1 MFTAVFAGELV
12 KLRRTI
18 APWVTLGSLMTGPLF
33 LALFMCIIKD
43 PGRAAQFGLLGT
55 KATLSGIEATW
66 ASYASFLTLIVG
78 LGGTLLLA
86 FIAAYVFGREY
97 GQGTAK
103 VMLTLPVPRPAFV
116 VAKLLVAALWWL
128 LIVLVVYV
136 EAVAVGLGLGLPG
149 ITWAA
154 VGSLLGNL
162 LLVAGISYLLA
173 PMVALVTVWT
183 RGYLAPVGFALG
195 MLLLGNVVGHT
206 GWAPWFPW
214 SIVPI
219 LVGSV
224 GTPVD
229 AVPVASLVVVAATFA
244 AGIAATM
251 WRLQTADNTQ

>member
-1 MFTAVFAGELV
+1 MFTAVLAGEVL
-12 KLRRTI
+12 KLRRTM
-18 APWVTLGSLMTGPLF
+18 APWVTLGSLMTAPLF
-33 LALFMCIIKD
+33 LALFMWIIRE

-55 KATLSGIEATW
+55 KASVSGIEATW
-66 ASYASFLTLIVG
+66 ASYATFLTLIVG
-78 LGGTLLLA
+78 LGGMLLLA
-86 FIAAYVFGREY
+86 FVAAYVFGREY
-97 GQGTAK
+97 SEGTAK
-103 VMLTLPVPRPAFV
+103 VMLTLPVPRSAFV
-116 VAKLLVAALWWL
+116 VAKLAVAALWWL
-128 LIVLVVYV
+128 AIVLVVFV
-136 EAVAVGLGLGLPG
+136 EAVLVGLWLGLPG
-149 ITWAA
+149 ITTA
-154 VGSLLGNL
+154 GIGTLLGNL

-173 PMVALVTVWT
+173 PVVSLVTVWT

-229 AVPVASLVVVAATFA
+229 ALPWGSLVVLAATFT

>member
-1 MFTAVFAGELV
+1 MFTAVFAGEFV

-33 LALFMCIIKD
+33 LALFMWIIKD
-43 PGRAAQFGLLGT
+43 PERAAQFGLLGT
-55 KATLSGIEATW
+55 KATVSGIEANW

-86 FIAAYVFGREY
+86 FVAAYLFGREY
-97 GQGTAK
+97 SDGTAK
-103 VMLTLPVPRPAFV
+103 VMLTLPVPRPWFV
-116 VAKLLVAALWWL
+116 VAKLLVAAMWWL
-128 LIVLVVYV
+128 IIVLVVFV
-136 EAVAVGLGLGLPG
+136 EAVMVGLGLALPG
-149 ITWAA
+149 ITGVAI
-154 VGSLLGNL
+154 GSLLGNL

-173 PMVALVTVWT
+173 PMVSLVTVWT

-195 MLLLGNVVGHT
+195 MLLLGNVIGHT

-224 GTPVD
+224 STPVD
-229 AVPVASLVVVAATFA
+229 ALPVGSLVVLAATFT

-251 WRLQTADNTQ
+251 WWLQTADNTQ

>member
-1 MFTAVFAGELV
+1 MFTAVFASELI
-12 KLRRTI
+12 KLRRTV
-18 APWVTLGSLMTGPLF
+18 APYVTLGSLMTGPLF
-33 LALFMCIIKD
+33 LALFMWIIKD
-43 PGRAAQFGLLGT
+43 PARASQFGLLGT
-55 KATLSGIEATW
+55 KANLSGVEANW

-86 FIAAYVFGREY
+86 FVAAYVFGREY
-97 GQGTAK
+97 SEGTAK

-128 LIVLVVYV
+128 MIVLVVYI

-149 ITWAA
+149 VTGPAIG
-154 VGSLLGNL
+154 VLLGNL

-173 PMVALVTVWT
+173 PLVALVTVLS

-224 GTPVD
+224 STPVD
-229 AVPVASLVVVAATFA
+229 ALPVGSLVVLALTFA

-251 WRLQTADNTQ
+251 WRLQVADDTQ

>member
-1 MFTAVFAGELV
+1 MLTTVVATELL

-33 LALFMCIIKD
+33 LALFMWIIKD
-43 PGRAAQFGLLGT
+43 PTRAAQFGLLGT
-55 KATLSGIEATW
+55 KANVSGIEATW

-86 FIAAYVFGREY
+86 FVAAFVFGREY
-97 GQGTAK
+97 SDGTAK
-103 VMLTLPVPRPAFV
+103 VMLTLPVPRHWFV
-116 VAKLLVAALWWL
+116 VAKLLVAAGWWL
-128 LIVLVVYV
+128 AIVLVVFV

-154 VGSLLGNL
+154 AGSLLVNL
-162 LLVAGISYLLA
+162 LLVAAISYLLA
-173 PMVALVTVWT
+173 PTVALVTVWT

-224 GTPVD
+224 SAPVD
-229 AVPVASLVVVAATFA
+229 QLPMGSLIVLAGTFA

-251 WRLQTADNTQ
+251 WRFQAADNTQ

>member
-1 MFTAVFAGELV
+1 M
-12 KLRRTI
+12 
-18 APWVTLGSLMTGPLF
+18 W
-33 LALFMCIIKD
+33 IIKD
-43 PGRAAQFGLLGT
+43 PDRAAQFGLLGT
-55 KATLSGIEATW
+55 KATVSGIEATW

-86 FIAAYVFGREY
+86 FVAAYVFGREY
-97 GQGTAK
+97 SDGTAK
-103 VMLTLPVPRPAFV
+103 VMLTLPVPRSMFV
-116 VAKLLVAALWWL
+116 TAKLVVAALWWL
-128 LIVLVVYV
+128 LIVLVVYI

-173 PMVALVTVWT
+173 PVVALVTVWT

-224 GTPVD
+224 SAPVD
-229 AVPVASLVVVAATFA
+229 ALPVGSVVILAATFA

>member
-1 MFTAVFAGELV
+1 M
-12 KLRRTI
+12 
-18 APWVTLGSLMTGPLF
+18 APWVTLGSLMTAPLF
-33 LALFMCIIKD
+33 LALFMWIIKD

-55 KATLSGIEATW
+55 KATVSGIEATW
-66 ASYASFLTLIVG
+66 ASYASFLILIVG
-78 LGGTLLLA
+78 LAGTLLLA
-86 FIAAYVFGREY
+86 FVAAYVFGREY
-97 GQGTAK
+97 SDGMAK
-103 VMLTLPVPRPAFV
+103 VMLTLPVRRSVFV

-128 LIVLVVYV
+128 AIVLVVYV
-136 EAVAVGLGLGLPG
+136 EAVAVAFALGLPG
-149 ITWAA
+149 ITLLGT
-154 VGSLLGNL
+154 GSLFGNL

-173 PMVALVTVWT
+173 PMVALVTVWS

-224 GTPVD
+224 STPVD
-229 AVPVASLVVVAATFA
+229 ALPVGSLVVLGATFA

-251 WRLQTADNTQ
+251 WRLRIADNSQ

>member
-1 MFTAVFAGELV
+1 MFTAVVAGELV
-12 KLRRTI
+12 KLRRTA

-33 LALFMCIIKD
+33 LALFMWIIKD
-43 PGRAAQFGLLGT
+43 PERAAQFGLLGT
-55 KATLSGIEATW
+55 KATVSGIEATW

-97 GQGTAK
+97 GEGTAK
-103 VMLTLPVPRPAFV
+103 IMLTLPVPRSLFV
-116 VAKLLVAALWWL
+116 IAKLLVTAVWWL
-128 LIVLVVYV
+128 LIVLVVYL
-136 EAVAVGLGLGLPG
+136 EAIAVGVWLGLPG
-149 ITWAA
+149 ITGIAA
-154 VGSLLGNL
+154 GALFGNL

-173 PMVALVTVWT
+173 PVVALVTVWS

-195 MLLLGNVVGHT
+195 MLLFGNVVGHT

-224 GTPVD
+224 STPVD
-229 AVPVASLVVVAATFA
+229 ALPVGSLVVVSATFA
-244 AGIAATM
+244 AGIAATV

>member
-1 MFTAVFAGELV
+1 MLTTVVATEIL

-33 LALFMCIIKD
+33 LALFMWIIKD
-43 PGRAAQFGLLGT
+43 PTRAAEFGLLGT
-55 KATLSGIEATW
+55 KATVSGIEATW

-86 FIAAYVFGREY
+86 FVAAFLFGREY
-97 GQGTAK
+97 GDGTAK
-103 VMLTLPVPRPAFV
+103 VMLTLPVPRHWFV
-116 VAKLLVAALWWL
+116 VAKLTVAAVWWL
-128 LIVLVVYV
+128 AIVLVVYV

-149 ITWAA
+149 LTWAA
-154 VGSLLGNL
+154 AGSLLVNL
-162 LLVAGISYLLA
+162 LLVAAISYLLA
-173 PMVALVTVWT
+173 PTVALVTVWT

-224 GTPVD
+224 SAPVD
-229 AVPVASLVVVAATFA
+229 QLPMGSLIVLAAAFA

-251 WRLQTADNTQ
+251 WRLQAADNTQ

>member
-33 LALFMCIIKD
+33 LALFMWIIKD

>member
-1 MFTAVFAGELV
+1 MLTTVVATEVL

-33 LALFMCIIKD
+33 LALFMWIIKD
-43 PGRAAQFGLLGT
+43 PTRAAQFGLLGT
-55 KATLSGIEATW
+55 KATVSGIEATW

-86 FIAAYVFGREY
+86 FVAAYVFGREY
-97 GQGTAK
+97 GDGTAK
-103 VMLTLPVPRPAFV
+103 VMLTLPVPRPRFV
-116 VAKLLVAALWWL
+116 VAKLLVTALWWL
-128 LIVLVVYV
+128 VIVLVVYV
-136 EAVAVGLGLGLPG
+136 EAVGVALGLGLSG
-149 ITWAA
+149 ITWTGA
-154 VGSLLGNL
+154 GSLLVNL

-183 RGYLAPVGFALG
+183 RGFLAPVGFALG

-224 GTPVD
+224 STPVD
-229 AVPVASLVVVAATFA
+229 QLPAGSLIILAGTFA
-244 AGIAATM
+244 GGIAATI
-251 WRLQTADNTQ
+251 WRLQTADNSQ

>member
-1 MFTAVFAGELV
+1 MFTAVFTGELL

-33 LALFMCIIKD
+33 LALFMWIIKD

-55 KATLSGIEATW
+55 KATVSGIEATW

-86 FIAAYVFGREY
+86 FVAAYVFGREY
-97 GQGTAK
+97 TDGTAK
-103 VMLTLPVPRPAFV
+103 VMLTLPVPRSLFV
-116 VAKLLVAALWWL
+116 IAKLLVAALWWL

-136 EAVAVGLGLGLPG
+136 EAVVVGLALGLPG
-149 ITWAA
+149 ITWLAA
-154 VGSLLGNL
+154 GNLFGNL

-173 PMVALVTVWT
+173 PVVALVTVWS
-183 RGYLAPVGFALG
+183 RGYLAPVGFAIG
-195 MLLLGNVVGHT
+195 MLLVGNVVGHT

-224 GTPVD
+224 SIPVD
-229 AVPVASLVVVAATFA
+229 GLPIGSLVVLAATFA

-251 WRLQTADNTQ
+251 WQLQTADNTQ

>member
-1 MFTAVFAGELV
+1 MFLAVLTSEPL

-33 LALFMCIIKD
+33 LAVFMWIIKD
-43 PGRAAQFGLLGT
+43 PTRAAQFGLLGA

-86 FIAAYVFGREY
+86 FVAAYVFGREY
-97 GQGTAK
+97 GEGTAK
-103 VMLTLPVPRPAFV
+103 VMLTLPVPRPWFV
-116 VAKLLVAALWWL
+116 VAKLLVVALWWL
-128 LIVLVVYV
+128 VIVVVVYI
-136 EAVAVGLGLGLPG
+136 EAVAVGLGLGLSG
-149 ITWAA
+149 ITVTAA
-154 VGSLLGNL
+154 RSLFGNL

-195 MLLLGNVVGHT
+195 MLLLGNVIGHT

-224 GTPVD
+224 SAPVEHLP
-229 AVPVASLVVVAATFA
+229 AGSLIVLAGTFA
-244 AGIAATM
+244 AGIALTM
-251 WRLQTADNTQ
+251 WRLEIADNTQ

>member
-1 MFTAVFAGELV
+1 MFTAVFTGELL

-33 LALFMCIIKD
+33 LALFMWIIKD
-43 PGRAAQFGLLGT
+43 PDRAAQFGLLGT
-55 KATLSGIEATW
+55 KATVSGIEATW

-86 FIAAYVFGREY
+86 FVAAYVFGREY
-97 GQGTAK
+97 TDGTAK
-103 VMLTLPVPRPAFV
+103 VMLTLPVPRSLFV
-116 VAKLLVAALWWL
+116 IAKLLVVALWWL

-136 EAVAVGLGLGLPG
+136 EAVVVGLALELPG
-149 ITWAA
+149 ITSLAA
-154 VGSLLGNL
+154 GNLFGNL
-162 LLVAGISYLLA
+162 LLVGGISYLLA
-173 PMVALVTVWT
+173 PVVALVTVWS

-195 MLLLGNVVGHT
+195 MLLVGNVVGHT

-224 GTPVD
+224 SIPVD
-229 AVPVASLVVVAATFA
+229 GVPVGSLVVLAATFA

-251 WRLQTADNTQ
+251 WQLQTADNTQ

>member
-1 MFTAVFAGELV
+1 MWTAVLASELV
-12 KLRRTI
+12 KLRRTV
-18 APWVTLGSLMTGPLF
+18 APFVTLGSLMTGPLF
-33 LALFMCIIKD
+33 LALFMWIIMD
-43 PGRAAQFGLLGT
+43 PARAAQFGLLGS
-55 KATLSGIEATW
+55 KANLSGIEASW

-86 FIAAYVFGREY
+86 FVAAYLFGREY
-97 GQGTAK
+97 SEGTAK

-128 LIVLVVYV
+128 VIVLVVYV
-136 EAVAVGLGLGLPG
+136 EAVAVAMVLGLPG

-154 VGSLLGNL
+154 VGTLLGDL
-162 LLVAGISYLLA
+162 LAVAGISFLLA
-173 PMVALVTVWT
+173 PVVSFVTVVS

-206 GWAPWFPW
+206 GWAAWFPW

-224 GTPVD
+224 SIPVD
-229 AVPVASLVVVAATFA
+229 VLPVGSLVVLAATFA

-251 WRLQTADNTQ
+251 WRLQVADNTQ

>member
-1 MFTAVFAGELV
+1 MITTVFATELV

-33 LALFMCIIKD
+33 LALFMWIIKD
-43 PGRAAQFGLLGT
+43 PDRAAQFGLLGA
-55 KATLSGIEATW
+55 KANMSGIEATW

-86 FIAAYVFGREY
+86 FVAAYVFGREY
-97 GQGTAK
+97 SEGTAK
-103 VMLTLPVPRPAFV
+103 VMLTLPVPRPVFV

-128 LIVLVVYV
+128 IIVLVVFV
-136 EAVAVGLGLGLPG
+136 EAVLVGWALGLDG
-149 ITWAA
+149 INPVT

-224 GTPVD
+224 SAPVD
-229 AVPVASLVVVAATFA
+229 ALPVGSLFVLAGTFA

-251 WRLQTADNTQ
+251 WQLQTSDNTQ

>member
-1 MFTAVFAGELV
+1 MLTAVFVGELT

-33 LALFMCIIKD
+33 LALFMWIIKD
-43 PGRAAQFGLLGT
+43 PDRAAQFGLLGT
-55 KATLSGIEATW
+55 KATVSGIEATW

-86 FIAAYVFGREY
+86 FVAAYVFGREY
-97 GQGTAK
+97 SEGTAK
-103 VMLTLPVPRPAFV
+103 VMLTLPVPRPLFV
-116 VAKLLVAALWWL
+116 AAKLLVVALWWL
-128 LIVLVVYV
+128 VIVLVVFV

-149 ITWAA
+149 TTGAA
-154 VGSLLGNL
+154 VGSLLANL
-162 LLVAGISYLLA
+162 LLVAGISFLLA
-173 PMVALVTVWT
+173 PIVALVTVWT

-224 GTPVD
+224 SIPVD
-229 AVPVASLVVVAATFA
+229 ALPAGSLVVLAGTFA

-251 WRLQTADNTQ
+251 WQLQTADNTQ

>member
-1 MFTAVFAGELV
+1 MLTTVVATELL

-18 APWVTLGSLMTGPLF
+18 APWVTLGSLMTAPLF
-33 LALFMCIIKD
+33 LALFMWIIKD
-43 PGRAAQFGLLGT
+43 PTRAAQFGLLGT
-55 KATLSGIEATW
+55 KANVSGIEATW

-78 LGGTLLLA
+78 LAGTLLLA
-86 FIAAYVFGREY
+86 FVAAFVFGREY
-97 GQGTAK
+97 GDGTAK
-103 VMLTLPVPRPAFV
+103 VMLTLPVPRPWFV
-116 VAKLLVAALWWL
+116 VAKLLVAAGWWL
-128 LIVLVVYV
+128 VIVLVVYV
-136 EAVAVGLGLGLPG
+136 EAVAVALGLGLPG

-154 VGSLLGNL
+154 AGSLFVNL

-173 PMVALVTVWT
+173 PTVALVTVWT

-224 GTPVD
+224 SAPVD
-229 AVPVASLVVVAATFA
+229 QLPVGSLIVLAGTFA
-244 AGIAATM
+244 AGIVATI